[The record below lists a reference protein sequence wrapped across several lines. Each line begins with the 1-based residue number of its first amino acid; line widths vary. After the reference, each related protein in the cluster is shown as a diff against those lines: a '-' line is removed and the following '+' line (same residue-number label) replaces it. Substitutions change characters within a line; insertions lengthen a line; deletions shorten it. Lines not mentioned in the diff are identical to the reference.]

1 MAITASYT
9 INLALSVD
17 QVLNLAFTSAANAA
31 SPFQE
36 QLITTAS
43 GANTLTAPTGG
54 STPVAL
60 ILIPPAANIIVM
72 TWKGV
77 SGDTGTVLHLTNPT
91 LIGLATTFTTAV
103 INTAGIMTGLRLI
116 WI

>member
-17 QVLNLAFTSAANAA
+17 QILNLAFSSAANAG

-36 QLITTAS
+36 QLLTTAS

-60 ILIPPAANIIVM
+60 IIIPPAGNVTAL
-72 TWKGV
+72 TLKGV
-77 SGDTGTVLHLTNPT
+77 TGDTGVVLHLTNPF
-91 LIGLATTFTTAV
+91 IVSLAASFTTCV
-103 INTAGIMTGLRLI
+103 LTTGGIITGLRLV